1 MAKSDT
7 FPAGAV
13 TDKTVPNVFASVP
26 TTNVS
31 LGSQSASF
39 TTTITVEGATD
50 ADTDKNAGAQTY
62 VVYMPQASGTV
73 TISATGSTGLAAAG
87 RVAYTA
93 SAEVVN
99 ESVTAAVDAAN
110 DATEA
115 ANAATDAANAAAE
128 AADAATAA
136 AQDAQAAVADLA
148 AQVATLISGIKAQIT
163 RLTNLVVKIQKKV
176 KA

>member
-1 MAKSDT
+1 MVITRTAKDKSGNPVADGSSA
-7 FPAGAV
+7 PAVIFNKAIGGTAPGAGFYV
-13 TDKTVPNVFASVP
+13 GGVLATSSTKPAVFAPSISGAFEARITGYNGTSAATSAIIKTATVE
-26 TTNVS
+26 S
-31 LGSQSASF
+31 GSAEAAQSA
-39 TTTITVEGATD
+39 
-50 ADTDKNAGAQTY
+50 
-62 VVYMPQASGTV
+62 
-73 TISATGSTGLAAAG
+73 
-87 RVAYTA
+87 
-93 SAEVVN
+93 AE
-99 ESVTAAVDAAN
+99 

-176 KA
+176 RA